1 MSGAKVIYVLAAFFG
16 CSCRHFNFSF
26 SHLSLHSALGW
37 VASGCW
43 EGSCCVCECWG
54 LVVRA
59 VLLVGDESA
68 VSICIVGL
76 FSEASC

>member
-43 EGSCCVCECWG
+43 EGSSCVCEELAYG
-54 LVVRA
+54 
-59 VLLVGDESA
+59 VGKREESRMTISA
-68 VSICIVGL
+68 LACGVDGG
-76 FSEASC
+76 APY